1 MESRKES
8 LMNTQI
14 RTSYDFSLAL
24 QERTQAFT
32 KLWHAKLEA
41 EAQVAALIAQD
52 RLDEAD
58 VAWDR
63 VIDICHQIR
72 AHRASI

>member
-1 MESRKES
+1 
-8 LMNTQI
+8 MNTQI

-32 KLWHAKLEA
+32 KLWHAKLDA
-41 EAQVAALIAQD
+41 EAQMNALIAQD
-52 RLDEAD
+52 RLEEAD
-58 VAWDR
+58 AAWDQ
-63 VIDICHQIR
+63 VIAICYQIR